1 MSPSLMVRLIVLTLG
16 ILSAIAHWLVPRFTR
31 PDLYF
36 AVTVAPGFRDSP
48 EGRSILRRF
57 RRELLGVSVPAL
69 AVLGLLAL
77 TSALP
82 LAPLGLLLQLGAYFA
97 IYYRARR
104 RVLSHAIVP
113 TTVREAQ
120 VSRRVGRRRVPGG
133 WVIAAGPFALLAA
146 SAGYLTAHWQHIPA
160 RLVMHWGID
169 GQPDRWA
176 QRSFGAVYLPVI
188 VAAGVLLAMTLLLY
202 GMTHWLRPIHAG
214 GLEGEH
220 EARYRRTASV
230 LLLVLEYWIAGLFSW
245 LGVRPLLPHAF
256 QQPPVAI
263 AIVPGLIAVTATAIL
278 LWLGQGGS
286 RIPRGEPSDPQ
297 SRIAIGD
304 RTEDRFWRLGIFYFN
319 RGDPSVL
326 VEKRFGIGY
335 TVNFARPVAW
345 LILLL
350 PLLTVIVI
358 TTTIAARQMTR

>member
-1 MSPSLMVRLIVLTLG
+1 MSPSLMVRVIVLTLG

-36 AVTVAPGFRDSP
+36 AVTVAPGFRDSA

-82 LAPLGLLLQLGAYFA
+82 LAPLGLLLQLSAYFA

-104 RVLSHAIVP
+104 RVLPHASVP

-120 VSRRVGRRRVPGG
+120 VSGAPRRVPGG

-146 SAGYLTAHWQHIPA
+146 CAGYLATHWRSIPA

-176 QRSFGAVYLPVI
+176 QRTFGAVFLPVI

-220 EARYRRTASV
+220 ESRYRRTASI
-230 LLLVLEYWIAGLFSW
+230 LLLVLEYWIAVLFSW

-256 QQPPVAI
+256 QQPPVGFAV
-263 AIVPGLIAVTATAIL
+263 VPGLIAVTASAIL

-286 RIPRGEPSDPQ
+286 RIPPAQPSDPR
-297 SRIAIGD
+297 SPIPIGD
-304 RTEDRFWRLGIFYFN
+304 RTEDRFWRLGVFYFN
-319 RGDPSVL
+319 RDDPSVL

-350 PLLTVIVI
+350 PLLTVIAV
-358 TTTIAARQMTR
+358 TTTIAARH